1 MAVVEQNE
9 VKGVD
14 EGRVLWPL
22 PSESEPLA
30 VAKHPGLEPR
40 SSDPLARAVRTGL
53 RWGLLLIALGAIA
66 VVVLL
71 IVGSFLFGG

>member
-1 MAVVEQNE
+1 MAVVEQSD
-9 VKGVD
+9 VKRVD

-22 PSESEPLA
+22 PGESEPEA
-30 VAKHPGLEPR
+30 VAKHPGLEPH
-40 SSDPLARAVRTGL
+40 SSEALARAVAMGL

-71 IVGSFLFGG
+71 IVGSFLSGG